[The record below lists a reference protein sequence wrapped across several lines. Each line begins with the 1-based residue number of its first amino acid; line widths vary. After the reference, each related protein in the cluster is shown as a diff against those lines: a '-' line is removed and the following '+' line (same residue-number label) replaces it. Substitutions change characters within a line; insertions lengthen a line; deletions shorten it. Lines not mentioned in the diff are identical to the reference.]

1 MKFIYSR
8 ALDEHG
14 IVGMRF
20 MTVAQHVRGRATSLQ
35 EAHEREEAHNKPA
48 AAAAATPEDP
58 SNLDGLELY
67 PREP

>member
-1 MKFIYSR
+1 VKFIYSR

-20 MTVAQHVRGRATSLQ
+20 MTVAQHVRGRAISLQ
-35 EAHEREEAHNKPA
+35 EAYEREEARNKPA
-48 AAAAATPEDP
+48 AAAAGTPEDP

>member
-1 MKFIYSR
+1 VKFTYSR

-35 EAHEREEAHNKPA
+35 EAYQEEARNKP

>member
-1 MKFIYSR
+1 MKFTYSR
-8 ALDEHG
+8 ALDELG
-14 IVGMRF
+14 ILGMRI
-20 MTVAQHVRGRATSLQ
+20 MMVAQHVRGSAISLR
-35 EAHEREEAHNKPA
+35 ETYEREEARNKPA